1 MNNIDIVEYSDKYK
15 ENVKRL
21 LRELQEY
28 IVKKQWILMCLDI
41 MI

>member
-28 IVKKQWILMCLDI
+28 IDKKQ
-41 MI
+41 